1 MIFAKISPKYYQQV
15 KCLLPEL
22 SKYYDGHENSNFFN
36 QLVNK
41 DAQDPNGYLTLRKEI
56 WCALDDSQQ
65 FLGFVCLN
73 YKRGNSVK
81 IGPIIVKPESRSR
94 GVGKFLINSSLNKL
108 KYEQIRKV
116 YATTSSE
123 NVSAISLFKNFGFKL
138 ELELPEQYRVGNK
151 EFVWG
156 YFLDHP
162 KKTYMTKRSLLDPGS
177 LMKSECDKVGTFN
190 CDCDSDLRCLRNA
203 VSVIK
208 IWHEGIDNTFIHQII
223 QAIKRGINFEFKGKI
238 ILVTRNL
245 KNQTTG
251 IVVATPKRGGSVK
264 LYPIYGPSKS
274 QFLLLNNL
282 KVIFKRNQYRKLYT
296 FIHASDNKHI
306 QFLKNYGFNLRGK
319 IYSPYKAGHNLAV
332 LDLFL

>member
-1 MIFAKISPKYYQQV
+1 MIFTKILPKYYQQV
-15 KCLLPEL
+15 KCLLLEL
-22 SKYYDGHENSNFFN
+22 SKYYDGHENSKFLN
-36 QLVNK
+36 QLVDK
-41 DAQDPNGYLTLRKEI
+41 DIRDPNGYLTLKKEI
-56 WCALDDSQQ
+56 WCALDDHQQ

-81 IGPIIVKPESRSR
+81 IGPIIVRPESRGK

-108 KYEQIRKV
+108 KFEQIRKV

-123 NVSAISLFKNFGFKL
+123 NIPAISLFRNFGFKL

-156 YFLDHP
+156 YFFGQP
-162 KKTYMTKRSLLDPGS
+162 KEIYTAKRSLLDPYPFV
-177 LMKSECDKVGTFN
+177 KSEGDKVDIFN
-190 CDCDSDLRCLRNA
+190 SISDLHCLQDA
-203 VSVIK
+203 ISVIK
-208 IWHEGIDNTFIHQII
+208 IWHEGINKTFIHQVV
-223 QAIKRGINFEFKGKI
+223 QATKRGLDFESKGKI

-251 IVVATPKRGGSVK
+251 IVIATPKRGGSVK
-264 LYPIYGPSKS
+264 LYPIYGSSNS
-274 QFLLLNNL
+274 QFLLLNDL
-282 KVIFKRNQYRKLYT
+282 KVTFRQNQYRKLYT

-306 QFLKNYGFNLRGK
+306 QFLRNYGFNLRGK
-319 IYSPYKAGHNLAV
+319 IYSPYKSGHNLAV